1 MKWKHTKKELI
12 QNEMD
17 LHKKRNG
24 THQKELIQ
32 NEMELINEK
41 ELLKMKW
48 NTTKEL
54 KMKWNS

>member
-1 MKWKHTKKELI
+1 MEHNK
-12 QNEMD
+12 
-17 LHKKRNG
+17 G
-24 THQKELIQ
+24 TQ

-54 KMKWNS
+54 IQNEMELINEKELLKMKWK